1 MAKTVIRSQKL
12 GDGDDGARGVKVGNM
27 IFLQGHVAVDANR
40 QVVCV
45 GDMRGQTERVFER
58 MRIALEEV
66 GATMADIVQ
75 YTAYVTD
82 MSKLDEFQQARNQ
95 YINKANPAAGT
106 LVEVKSLAHPD
117 YLIEIE
123 GIAVTQ
129 A

>member
-95 YINKANPAAGT
+95 YINKA
-106 LVEVKSLAHPD
+106 
-117 YLIEIE
+117 
-123 GIAVTQ
+123 TQ
-129 A
+129 PLGP